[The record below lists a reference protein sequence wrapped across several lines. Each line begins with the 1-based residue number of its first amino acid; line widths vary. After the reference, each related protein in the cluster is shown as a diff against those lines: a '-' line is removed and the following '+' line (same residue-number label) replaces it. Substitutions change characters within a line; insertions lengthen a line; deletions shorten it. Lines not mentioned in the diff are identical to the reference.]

1 MERDLIGYGGEP
13 PHAQWPGDARVAVN
27 IVVNVE
33 EGSEPGPLD
42 GDAEAETALTELTA
56 FRVPDGDRDL
66 AAESVFEYGARAGF
80 WRVHRLFTERGLPYT
95 AFACAL
101 AVERNPAIARALAE
115 GPADLCGHGYRWENH
130 FLLDAET
137 ETALIRQARAML
149 TERTGKPVPGWYCRY
164 GPSVNTRRIVAGLE
178 GIRYG
183 SDSYADDLPYW
194 MHFDG
199 QPHLIVPYALDT
211 NDAQFKGQ
219 AGFGTGADFFTYL
232 HDAVTLLREEGKH
245 RPKMLS
251 VGLHPRLVGR
261 PGRASGLARFLD
273 ALLGMDDVWVCN
285 RIDIAEHWHA
295 KHRPQA
301 N

>member
-13 PHAQWPGDARVAVN
+13 PQAQWPEGARLALN
-27 IVVNVE
+27 LVVNVE

-42 GDAEAETALTELTA
+42 GDAEAETALTEITG
-56 FRVPDGDRDL
+56 FRVPTGDRDL

-80 WRVHRLFTERGLPYT
+80 WRVHRLFTERSLPYT

-101 AVERNPAIARALAE
+101 ALERNPAIAKALAE

-130 FLLDAET
+130 FLLDRET
-137 ETALIRQARAML
+137 ETRRIIEGRALL
-149 TERTGKPVPGWYCRY
+149 TQLTGKPVPGWYCRY
-164 GPSVNTRRIVAGLE
+164 GPSINTRSIVAAQP
-178 GIRYG
+178 GIRYL

-194 MHFDG
+194 MAIDG
-199 QPHLIVPYALDT
+199 AKHLIVPYALDT
-211 NDAQFKGQ
+211 NDAQFKGS

-232 HDAVTLLREEGKH
+232 LDAVTLLRDEGRH
-245 RPKMLS
+245 TPKMLS

-261 PGRASGLARFLD
+261 PGRAAGLARFLD
-273 ALLGMDDVWVCN
+273 AVLAMDDVWVCN

-295 KHRPQA
+295 MHPA
-301 N
+301 T